1 MSRKSQVIDDREA
14 LNSLDNKLQLVR
26 DRVRSVV
33 GGYATG
39 MYLYGSGGLGKSFSV
54 SQELEALS
62 APVRM
67 FNSRMTGKGLFNSL
81 GAHPDAIHLLEDM
94 ERIVDD
100 RDAQGVLRSALWS
113 QPGKPRIIT
122 WTTAADPQRF
132 EFRGGVIMVANVPLK
147 ALPELRALATRI
159 AVHNMDVTD
168 EELQAQMRRIARQG
182 WSRGR
187 HRLDAN
193 TCLGVCEYLIDQ
205 CLTAQCPMDLRL
217 LDNSCLD
224 YCQWDNEHS
233 SLHWRDLVAHR
244 VRQTVTQIREE
255 ISSLTR
261 EQKAQHYRDIVRD
274 ILAATPDAQE
284 QVRLWQERTGKSQ
297 SRFYVYKSQVEN
309 REFDPETA

>member
-1 MSRKSQVIDDREA
+1 MSRQSQVIDDREA
-14 LNSLDNKLQLVR
+14 LKSLDNKLQLVR
-26 DRVRSVV
+26 DWVRSVV
-33 GGYATG
+33 CGYATG
-39 MYLYGSGGLGKSFSV
+39 MYLYGAGGLGKSFNV
-54 SQELEALS
+54 SQELEELG

-67 FNSRMTGKGLFNSL
+67 FNSRMTGKGLFNAL

-113 QPGKPRIIT
+113 QPGKERIVT
-122 WTTAADPQRF
+122 WTTAADPQRI

-159 AVHNMDVTD
+159 IVHKMDVTD

-187 HRLDAN
+187 HQLDAD
-193 TCLGVCEYLIDQ
+193 TCSLVCEYLIGQ
-205 CLTAQCPMDLRL
+205 CLASQCPIDLRL
-217 LDNSCLD
+217 LDNSCLA
-224 YCQWDNEHS
+224 YCQWDNDHS

-244 VRQTVTQIREE
+244 VRQTVTQFREE

-261 EQKAQHYRDIVRD
+261 EQRAQRYRLIVRD
-274 ILAATPDAQE
+274 ILAATQDAQE
-284 QVRLWQERTGKSQ
+284 QVKLWREQTGKSK
-297 SRFYVYKSQVEN
+297 SRFYVHKAQVED